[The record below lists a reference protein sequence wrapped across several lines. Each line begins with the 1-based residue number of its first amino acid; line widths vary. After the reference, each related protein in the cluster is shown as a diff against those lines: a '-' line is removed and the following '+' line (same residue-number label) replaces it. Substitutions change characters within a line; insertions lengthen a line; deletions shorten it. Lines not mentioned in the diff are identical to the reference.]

1 MIINLFNKILSKK
14 AKKRKRLLKK
24 IQTDELN
31 QYSTYISP
39 WYFNGNI
46 PYLHQ
51 DSYWKKI
58 EQIKG
63 KYVHFTGLFLKSS
76 LLNNNCYG
84 LVGLHCCIKPLI
96 NGQFLIWHMNT
107 QKIELFEVSKLKP
120 IRTSKINLD
129 ELKKPYFFNSKPRSS
144 FEFKIDPKQTELEF
158 EFPNTVKH
166 IEEIIQVSNVKGIY
180 SERTMSST
188 AVIVLKPKENRIEIY
203 PQDWFNKDKNI
214 DFGYQWITRAERIKG
229 TDRIKIQGI
238 RIGEY
243 ELDET
248 KREIIKSTTGNNV

>member
-1 MIINLFNKILSKK
+1 MIIHLFKKFFSKK
-14 AKKRKRLLKK
+14 TRKRKRLLKK
-24 IQTDELN
+24 IITNELN
-31 QYSTYISP
+31 EYSTYISP
-39 WYFNGNI
+39 WYFMGNT

-51 DSYWKKI
+51 DLYWKKI
-58 EQIKG
+58 QQLNGE
-63 KYVHFTGLFLKSS
+63 YVTLTGLFLKGLS
-76 LLNNNCYG
+76 LKNTCYG
-84 LVGLHCCIKPLI
+84 LIGLHCCVKPLE

-107 QKIELFEVSKLKP
+107 QKIELFDVSKLKP
-120 IRTSKINLD
+120 IRTSKINWD
-129 ELKKPYFFNSKPRSS
+129 KLKKPYFFNSKPRSS
-144 FEFKIDPKQTELEF
+144 FEFKIDPKQTESEF

-180 SERTMSST
+180 SERTMRST

-229 TDRIKIQGI
+229 TDKIKIQGI